1 MEYRYLNR
9 IDSPADLKSLPIESL
24 PDVCAEL
31 RDFII
36 NELSHNPGHLAS
48 SLGTIELTV
57 ALHYVYDTPKDKL
70 VWDVGHQAYGHKI
83 LTGRRDRFHTNRQFK
98 GLAPFPTPAESEYDA
113 FIAGHASNSISAA
126 LGIEVAVESRKSR
139 VESGESKVESG
150 ESRVES
156 GESKVESGE
165 SRVESGESRVESGEV
180 LASTPG
186 IVKSQEPRVVAII
199 GDGAMTGG
207 LAFEGLNNTSMD
219 KNNLLIIL
227 NDNNMAIDPIK
238 GGITQYLVD
247 ITTSKRY
254 NDWRWRTYQRLVK
267 WHILDEDKTM
277 RVRRFSNNLKT
288 ILTHQQKNIFQ
299 GLNLRYF
306 GPADGHNVIDLVRI
320 LNEIKD
326 YRGPKVLHIIT
337 KKGKGYEP
345 AENDVT
351 TWHAPGEFDVAT
363 GERRSDVVESQK
375 SKVESTPGTVEN
387 IPPLWQEVFGETL
400 LELAKEDE
408 RIVGVTPAM
417 PSGCSMTIMQ
427 KVFPERVYDVGIAE
441 GHAVTFSA
449 GMASQGIVPFCNIY
463 SSFLQRAYDN
473 IIHDVA
479 LPKLHV
485 VLCIDRAGIVG
496 NDGATHH
503 GLFDLAYLR
512 PIPNLTIGA
521 PMTGDDLR
529 TMMRM
534 AVNMEGPVAIRYPR
548 GRTPNVQRD
557 DVQCTKDESRKS
569 KVESQEVLASTPGI
583 VESVGKGVCL
593 KEGTKVAV
601 LSIGAIGNTV
611 AEAIGLVESRESR
624 VESQE
629 DVQRDNVQGTIVES
643 QKVLAS
649 TPGIVES
656 IAHYDMRWLKPI
668 DTEILDYVGTHFKKV
683 VTVEDGVISGGLG
696 SAVLEYFADKG
707 YDAHVTR
714 LGINN
719 QFVEHGSTKELYH
732 MLHLDTEGICE
743 SLLQALEK

>member
-126 LGIEVAVESRKSR
+126 LGIEVAIESR
-139 VESGESKVESG
+139 

-156 GESKVESGE
+156 
-165 SRVESGESRVESGEV
+165 R
-180 LASTPG
+180 
-186 IVKSQEPRVVAII
+186 EPRVVAII

-363 GERRSDVVESQK
+363 GERRSDIVDSQK
-375 SKVESTPGTVEN
+375 SKVEGTPGTVEN

-548 GRTPNVQRD
+548 GRVAQG
-557 DVQCTKDESRKS
+557 VESRES
-569 KVESQEVLASTPGI
+569 RVESQELEVGPLRCWKLEVGAKSQEDVQRDNVQGTI

-624 VESQE
+624 VESGE
-629 DVQRDNVQGTIVES
+629 TKVES
-643 QKVLAS
+643 RESRVESLESGVESGETKVES
-649 TPGIVES
+649 RESKVESGETKVES

>member
-126 LGIEVAVESRKSR
+126 LGIEVAIESQKSRVKSGESGVESR
-139 VESGESKVESG
+139 
-150 ESRVES
+150 ESRVE
-156 GESKVESGE
+156 
-165 SRVESGESRVESGEV
+165 
-180 LASTPG
+180 
-186 IVKSQEPRVVAII
+186 SQEPRVVAII

-277 RVRRFSNNLKT
+277 RVRRFSNNLKS
-288 ILTHQQKNIFQ
+288 ILTKQQKNIFQ

-351 TWHAPGEFDVAT
+351 TWHAPGEFDVTT
-363 GERRSDVVESQK
+363 GERQSDKLQITNDK
-375 SKVESTPGTVEN
+375 LQT
-387 IPPLWQEVFGETL
+387 PPLWQEVFGETL

-427 KVFPERVYDVGIAE
+427 KEFPERVFDVGIAE

-512 PIPNLTIGA
+512 PIPNMTIAA
-521 PMTGDDLR
+521 PRTAEDLR
-529 TMMRM
+529 AMMRM
-534 AVNMEGPVAIRYPR
+534 AVNFDGPIAIRYPR
-548 GRTPNVQRD
+548 GRVAQG
-557 DVQCTKDESRKS
+557 VESR
-569 KVESQEVLASTPGI
+569 EVLASTPGI
-583 VESVGKGVCL
+583 VESVGKGTCL
-593 KEGTKVAV
+593 KEGKDFAV

-611 AEAIGLVESRESR
+611 SEAI
-624 VESQE
+624 SQ
-629 DVQRDNVQGTIVES
+629 
-643 QKVLAS
+643 LS
-649 TPGIVES
+649 TLNSKLS

-714 LGINN
+714 LGINK

>member
-1 MEYRYLNR
+1 MEYRYLNS

-126 LGIEVAVESRKSR
+126 LGIEVAIESQKSRVKSGESGVESR
-139 VESGESKVESG
+139 
-150 ESRVES
+150 ESR
-156 GESKVESGE
+156 
-165 SRVESGESRVESGEV
+165 
-180 LASTPG
+180 
-186 IVKSQEPRVVAII
+186 VKSQEPRVVAII

-238 GGITQYLVD
+238 GGFTQYLVD

-277 RVRRFSNNLKT
+277 RVRRFSNNLKS
-288 ILTHQQKNIFQ
+288 ILTKQQKNIFQ

-351 TWHAPGEFDVAT
+351 TWHAPGEFDVTT
-363 GERRSDVVESQK
+363 GERQSDKLQITNDK
-375 SKVESTPGTVEN
+375 LQT
-387 IPPLWQEVFGETL
+387 PPLWQEVFGETL

-427 KVFPERVYDVGIAE
+427 KEFPERVFDVGIAE

-548 GRTPNVQRD
+548 GRVAQG
-557 DVQCTKDESRKS
+557 VKSQESR
-569 KVESQEVLASTPGI
+569 VESRESR

-593 KEGTKVAV
+593 KEGKDFAV

-611 AEAIGLVESRESR
+611 SEAI
-624 VESQE
+624 SQ
-629 DVQRDNVQGTIVES
+629 
-643 QKVLAS
+643 LS
-649 TPGIVES
+649 TLNSKLS